1 VIRALFVFGTRPEA
15 IKLFP
20 VVHAARRRSNW
31 APVVCVTGQHRQM
44 LDQVLRLAEITPDHD
59 LNVMRPA
66 QDLEHVT
73 TAVLT
78 GTLAIMDQESPDF
91 VIVQGDT
98 TTAMSAALAAFYRRK
113 PIVHVEAGLR
123 SGDLWAPFP
132 EEANR
137 KIVSAIA
144 QHHMAPTQMAADNL
158 RREGIAP
165 DAVHV
170 TGNTVVDALVW
181 MRRRLGANVKPSAD
195 LGSDLPRLDPR
206 KRMILVTAHRR
217 ENLQGGIERIATA
230 LARLADR
237 GDVQI
242 LFPVHL
248 NPKVRGP
255 VWEILGNKEG
265 VCLLEPLDYLP
276 FVFLLGKAHLIITD
290 SGGVQE
296 EAPAFGIPVLV
307 MRDKTERP
315 EGVLAGTARL
325 VGSDDDTIVSEASRL
340 LDDPAAY
347 AQMSRS
353 HNPFGDGHAADRILD
368 ILEGKSPAP
377 MGSAIQT
384 SCG

>member
-1 VIRALFVFGTRPEA
+1 
-15 IKLFP
+15 
-20 VVHAARRRSNW
+20 
-31 APVVCVTGQHRQM
+31 
-44 LDQVLRLAEITPDHD
+44 
-59 LNVMRPA
+59 MRPA
-66 QDLEHVT
+66 QYLEHVT

-98 TTAMSAALAAFYRRK
+98 TTALSAALAAFYRRK

-276 FVFLLGKAHLIITD
+276 FVFLLGKAHIIITD

>member
-195 LGSDLPRLDPR
+195 
-206 KRMILVTAHRR
+206 RR